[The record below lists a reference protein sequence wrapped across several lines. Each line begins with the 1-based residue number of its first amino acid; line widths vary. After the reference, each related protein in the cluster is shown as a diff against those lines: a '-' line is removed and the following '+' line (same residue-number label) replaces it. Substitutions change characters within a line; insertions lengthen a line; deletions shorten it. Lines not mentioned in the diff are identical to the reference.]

1 MVQGYRPVLSSLLGV
16 SVGMSHKQ
24 GPPAA
29 SESGER
35 DRWGAIPGGFELPAQ
50 DVCRIQ
56 AQLSVHFI
64 SQSSGECRSSYR
76 CSEFLR
82 RLTWGQDQL
91 SVLSTWVPYLLNPLV
106 SPGRQVL

>member
-29 SESGER
+29 SESGEG

-50 DVCRIQ
+50 DVCRI
-56 AQLSVHFI
+56 
-64 SQSSGECRSSYR
+64 
-76 CSEFLR
+76 
-82 RLTWGQDQL
+82 
-91 SVLSTWVPYLLNPLV
+91 
-106 SPGRQVL
+106 